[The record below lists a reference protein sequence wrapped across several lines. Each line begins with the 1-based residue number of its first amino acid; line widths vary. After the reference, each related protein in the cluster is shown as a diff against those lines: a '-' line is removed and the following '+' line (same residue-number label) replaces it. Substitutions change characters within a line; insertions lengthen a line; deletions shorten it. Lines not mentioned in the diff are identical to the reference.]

1 MQSSPNTAWRKRGPF
16 LNGRDNCA
24 SDVMV
29 KSERRLT
36 GGVSGAEAIKLINY
50 FLSNSLEYINK
61 YVLLQGTRRMPN
73 YIDLI
78 INYRYR

>member
-1 MQSSPNTAWRKRGPF
+1 MRGPF
-16 LNGRDNCA
+16 LNGRDSCA
-24 SDVMV
+24 RDVMV

-61 YVLLQGTRRMPN
+61 YENVSTTYGEVRDETLAFK
-73 YIDLI
+73 
-78 INYRYR
+78 